1 MKPSF
6 RNIYA
11 FAAVL
16 SLTACVNDDTD
27 FGDVIIDSQFE
38 PVAIA
43 FSNEPAADAEETI
56 PAGDNDYV
64 ENNIFAYTV
73 TITYSNDGAQLTG
86 ATSAV
91 TATVDGAHVT
101 VRSVGRSVHYIVRG
115 ESNNG

>member
-64 ENNIFAYTV
+64 ENNTFAYTV
-73 TITYSNDGAQLTG
+73 TITYDRNRTVKKYSNWLNGTFEQWNKNSSWMVSL
-86 ATSAV
+86 S
-91 TATVDGAHVT
+91 
-101 VRSVGRSVHYIVRG
+101 SLGR
-115 ESNNG
+115 